1 MHHASKCDYHKNL
14 KDILDAAMVSTTEG
28 FTDESPSFP
37 MKKITVK
44 KPRARK
50 SLCLFTNK
58 IDVLKKTAKH
68 RVGYTKSKHIAMK
81 VGSSLWNN

>member
-44 KPRARK
+44 K
-50 SLCLFTNK
+50 
-58 IDVLKKTAKH
+58 
-68 RVGYTKSKHIAMK
+68 TKS
-81 VGSSLWNN
+81 